1 MSYASYTNCLQDF
14 SVHAPTSGITKHY
27 EHEHHTRSHS
37 HSHTHTHAD
46 ALPHPYVQAS
56 ILSYINVRQGSIS
69 APLSVLFVL
78 AYYQIQWQVAKA
90 FFGQLKFTWHTHTLV
105 I

>member
-1 MSYASYTNCLQDF
+1 MPRQAESLNTMNMN
-14 SVHAPTSGITKHY
+14 ITPAV
-27 EHEHHTRSHS
+27 TVTV
-37 HSHTHTHAD
+37 THTHAD
-46 ALPHPYVQAS
+46 ALPHPYVQAR